1 MKKSLLLF
9 LATLTLSFTAQ
20 AAVVAATVGA
30 IAKITYDV
38 ISIFKTLTK

>member
-1 MKKSLLLF
+1 MSPETKEKIIVH
-9 LATLTLSFTAQ
+9 TAQ

>member
-1 MKKSLLLF
+1 MTTELKEKIVVH
-9 LATLTLSFTAQ
+9 TAQ

>member
-1 MKKSLLLF
+1 MSTDLKEKIVVN
-9 LATLTLSFTAQ
+9 TAQ
-20 AAVVAATVGA
+20 AAIVVATVGA

>member
-1 MKKSLLLF
+1 MKPE
-9 LATLTLSFTAQ
+9 LTETIIVNTAQ
-20 AAVVAATVGA
+20 AAVIAATVGA

>member
-1 MKKSLLLF
+1 MSDETK
-9 LATLTLSFTAQ
+9 ATIVANV
-20 AAVVAATVGA
+20 AAGAVVVATVGA

>member
-1 MKKSLLLF
+1 MSTDLKEKIIVN
-9 LATLTLSFTAQ
+9 TAQ
-20 AAVVAATVGA
+20 AAVVTATVVA